1 MKNTSILPTLR
12 NTAISLLVTGV
23 EAYSELVLSN
33 NLCSDL
39 IEASML
45 HLSDGVEENGEE
57 DDEAVCSCCEMLLDA
72 IGCCLPEKYLFS
84 SSPI

>member
-1 MKNTSILPTLR
+1 MKNTSILPSLR
-12 NTAISLLVTGV
+12 NVAISLLVTGV

-39 IEASML
+39 IDASVL

-72 IGCCLPEKYLFS
+72 IGSCLPEKFLFS
-84 SSPI
+84 PSLI